1 MANRIRELRED
12 RDLRQID
19 VARATGIDQKT
30 LSNYET
36 GKTNPDSTAILR
48 LADFFDVTTDYL
60 LGRSNYNLNNTKK
73 LISALHEIAL
83 DLDDIC
89 NQLKQELFF
98 RLPLFTYGFV
108 IACYSLTIFYDIFM
122 HLQAVHRSFGFADTS
137 QLQSCIF
144 NFTYSRF
151 IFLPCFRRP
160 HLRRCPLQH
169 IRPSKRV
176 LNVSQLQLKKPA
188 GIPLQAAHAVLKA
201 ASRRQKFRTVQTLLC
216 CAHDSEKS

>member
-30 LSNYET
+30 Y
-36 GKTNPDSTAILR
+36 PDSTAILR

-89 NQLKQELFF
+89 NQLKQE
-98 RLPLFTYGFV
+98 
-108 IACYSLTIFYDIFM
+108 
-122 HLQAVHRSFGFADTS
+122 
-137 QLQSCIF
+137 
-144 NFTYSRF
+144 
-151 IFLPCFRRP
+151 
-160 HLRRCPLQH
+160 
-169 IRPSKRV
+169 
-176 LNVSQLQLKKPA
+176 
-188 GIPLQAAHAVLKA
+188 
-201 ASRRQKFRTVQTLLC
+201 
-216 CAHDSEKS
+216 

>member
-30 LSNYET
+30 LSNY
-36 GKTNPDSTAILR
+36 DSTAILR

-89 NQLKQELFF
+89 NQLKQE
-98 RLPLFTYGFV
+98 
-108 IACYSLTIFYDIFM
+108 
-122 HLQAVHRSFGFADTS
+122 
-137 QLQSCIF
+137 
-144 NFTYSRF
+144 
-151 IFLPCFRRP
+151 
-160 HLRRCPLQH
+160 
-169 IRPSKRV
+169 
-176 LNVSQLQLKKPA
+176 
-188 GIPLQAAHAVLKA
+188 
-201 ASRRQKFRTVQTLLC
+201 
-216 CAHDSEKS
+216 